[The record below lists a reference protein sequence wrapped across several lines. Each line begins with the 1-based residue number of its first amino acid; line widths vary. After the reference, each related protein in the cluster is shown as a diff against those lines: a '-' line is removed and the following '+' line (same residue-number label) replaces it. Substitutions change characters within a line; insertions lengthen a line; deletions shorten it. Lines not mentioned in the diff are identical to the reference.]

1 MTIALDLSL
10 SFATFSLLSVVSA
23 KEAGVQDSCVKKKKS
38 RSKRRSI
45 YCPIHNCYLDSVSRK
60 YGLFTA
66 EPSQLQAR
74 GMRLATAQMV
84 IDAHT
89 TVSLQGEWLEAFW
102 CDSCQTTTW
111 YHIRKT
117 GDRLY
122 EVSLAPDEMWQTV
135 GGVIHPNGNPS
146 VGEFTRTS
154 AKMRGYQ
161 GLKAF
166 NTIL

>member
-1 MTIALDLSL
+1 LTISLDLSL

-38 RSKRRSI
+38 RSKRRNI
-45 YCPIHNCYLDSVSRK
+45 YCQIHNCYLDSVSRK
-60 YGLFTA
+60 YHLFAT
-66 EPSQLQAR
+66 EPSQLQSR
-74 GMRLATAQMV
+74 GMRLVTAQRV

-89 TVSLQGEWLEAFW
+89 TVSLHGEWLEAFW

-111 YHIRKT
+111 YHIRRT
-117 GDRLY
+117 SDRSY
-122 EVSLAPDEMWQTV
+122 ELSVAPDELWQSV

-161 GLKAF
+161 GVKGF
-166 NTIL
+166 GSI